1 MIIGNAKDLI
11 DRESQLQTC
20 TGSLLLVRA
29 VEQTVSQLAMQHSIG
44 LCPILFL
51 LIFILGYHFS
61 SSRHLPDYYIM

>member
-44 LCPILFL
+44 LCPIPFPFD
-51 LIFILGYHFS
+51 IYPGIPFFFQ
-61 SSRHLPDYYIM
+61 